1 MRPRDGL
8 LKVGVLIDLEWTPQA
23 GGHVKC
29 WEHFARAVAA
39 SERCRIDLTVH
50 LLGAREAVTEIGPG
64 ARIVTLPPVLDS
76 RRVPF
81 FRRRA
86 GDATDLAPHNRRL
99 ARRLASF
106 DVLHATDIF
115 TFARTALR
123 HARRT
128 GSPLVASL
136 HTDLVGFTRI
146 YAAEIIRDTV
156 GDGMASRLAVERLR
170 LPARLAA
177 AMQRRLD
184 RYLRQCVR
192 VLVSSAADR
201 ARAERLL
208 GAARVGWLRRGIDKR
223 LFHPDRRD
231 RQWLQREFGVPAA
244 APFILNVGRIDPSKR
259 PMTVARA
266 VRALI
271 DDGLEA
277 HAMFCGDGPDR
288 AAIGALLGGH
298 ASLPGVLPQATLAR
312 VYAGADLFAFAS
324 RTDLAAN
331 AVLEARASGLPVLI
345 ARGAGGAGYVARDG
359 VDGVLV
365 DGDSTAAW
373 AASMGVLIADQA
385 AARAMGAAARRW
397 VETEWPSWERVLV
410 EDLVPAWRA
419 AARHRDGAL
428 GA

>member
-1 MRPRDGL
+1 MPRRDGR
-8 LKVGVLIDLEWTPQA
+8 LKVGVLIDLEWGPQA

-29 WEHFARAVAA
+29 WERFAQAVAA
-39 SERCRIDLTVH
+39 SDRCRVDLTVH
-50 LLGAREAVTEIGPG
+50 VLGAREAVSEIGPG

-76 RRVPF
+76 RRIPF

-86 GDATDLAPHNRRL
+86 GDATDLAPYNRRL
-99 ARRLASF
+99 ARRLAAF

-115 TFARTALR
+115 TFGRTALR

-128 GSPLVASL
+128 GTPLMASL
-136 HTDLVGFTRI
+136 HTDLVGFTRV

-156 GDGMASRLAVERLR
+156 GDGMLSRLAIARLR

-184 RYLRQCVR
+184 GYLRHCVR

-201 ARAERLL
+201 ERAERLL
-208 GAARVGWLRRGIDKR
+208 GPGRVGWLRRGIDKR
-223 LFHPDRRD
+223 LFHPDKRD
-231 RQWLQREFGVPAA
+231 RQWLEREFGVPAA
-244 APFILNVGRIDPSKR
+244 APLILDVGRIDPSKR

-271 DDGLEA
+271 DDGLEV
-277 HAMFCGDGPDR
+277 HAMFCGSGPDG
-288 AAIGALLGGH
+288 AAIGALLGRH
-298 ASLPGVLPQATLAR
+298 ACLPGVLPQATLAR
-312 VYAGADLFAFAS
+312 VYAGADLFAFPS
-324 RTDLAAN
+324 QTDLAAN
-331 AVLEARASGLPVLI
+331 AVLEARASGLPVLV
-345 ARGAGGAGYVARDG
+345 ARGAGGADYVARDG

-365 DGDSTAAW
+365 DGDVAAW
-373 AASMGVLIADQA
+373 AAAMRALVADPRA
-385 AARAMGAAARRW
+385 APAMGAAARRW
-397 VETEWPSWERVLV
+397 VETEWPSWEQVLA

-419 AARHRDGAL
+419 AAGAPAL

>member
-1 MRPRDGL
+1 MRQRDG
-8 LKVGVLIDLEWTPQA
+8 LKVGVLIDLEWTMQA

-29 WEHFARAVAA
+29 WEHFANAVAA
-39 SERCRIDLTVH
+39 SEQCGIDLTVH
-50 LLGAREAVTEIGPG
+50 LLGAREAVNEIGPG
-64 ARIVTLPPVLDS
+64 VRIVTLPPVLDS
-76 RRVPF
+76 RRLPF
-81 FRRRA
+81 FSRRA

-136 HTDLVGFTRI
+136 HTDLVEFTRI

-156 GDGMASRLAVERLR
+156 GGGMMSRLAIERLC

-177 AMQRRLD
+177 TMQRRLD
-184 RYLRQCVR
+184 RYLEKCVR
-192 VLVSSAADR
+192 VLVSSAVDR

-208 GAARVGWLRRGIDKR
+208 GPARVGWLRRGIDKR

-231 RQWLQREFGVPAA
+231 RQWLQHEFGVPAA
-244 APFILNVGRIDPSKR
+244 APLILNVGRIDPSKR
-259 PMTVARA
+259 PMTVAGA

-298 ASLPGVLPQATLAR
+298 VSLPGVLPQETLAR
-312 VYAGADLFAFAS
+312 IYAGADLFAFAS
-324 RTDLAAN
+324 QTDLAAN

-345 ARGAGGAGYVARDG
+345 ARGAGGAGYIARDG
-359 VDGVLV
+359 LDGVLV
-365 DGDSTAAW
+365 DGDSAAAW
-373 AASMGVLIADQA
+373 AASMRALIADPQ

-397 VETEWPSWERVLV
+397 VETEWPSWEQVLV

-419 AARHRDGAL
+419 AARSRDGAL